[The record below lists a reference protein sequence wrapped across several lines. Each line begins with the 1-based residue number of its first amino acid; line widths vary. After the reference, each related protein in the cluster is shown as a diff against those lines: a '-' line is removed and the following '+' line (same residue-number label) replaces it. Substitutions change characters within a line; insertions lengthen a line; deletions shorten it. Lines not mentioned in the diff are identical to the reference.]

1 MITDGDIFGDVS
13 TVLDDG
19 VVADLNLF
27 VTNDCGS
34 VPDGSLLTGRY
45 VSNDCGVG
53 GDKIGLFELGFV
65 ILKGEISQTG
75 DHSVFGAQFG

>member
-27 VTNDCGS
+27 VTNECGS
-34 VPDGSLLTGRY
+34 VPDGSLFTCRY
-45 VSNDCGVG
+45 VSDDG
-53 GDKIGLFELGFV
+53 GIGGNKIGLFELRFV
-65 ILKGEISQTG
+65 ILKGEISQAG
-75 DHSVFGAQFG
+75 DHSVF